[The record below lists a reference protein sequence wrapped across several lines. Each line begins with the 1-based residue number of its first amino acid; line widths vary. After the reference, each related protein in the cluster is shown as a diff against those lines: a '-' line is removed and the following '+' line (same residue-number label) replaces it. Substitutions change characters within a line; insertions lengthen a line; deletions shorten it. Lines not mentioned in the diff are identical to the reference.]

1 MCSSGRNDIPT
12 LVVVVVVVVDESCR
26 SALLDS
32 GRQMDGNEEVG
43 GNGVAIE
50 E

>member
-12 LVVVVVVVVDESCR
+12 LVVVVVVVDESCR
-26 SALLDS
+26 SALLDG